1 MTALVGGISLLVLL
15 AVGLVLV
22 VNWSVGARNT
32 NDLLA
37 DKSVLLVRG
46 LEDPVRGVL
55 EPVRRQIDAIGQLV
69 EAGRVSSDDVEA
81 LTRVMTG
88 ALAAT
93 PQATAILFVTPDLR
107 EITVGR
113 DEAGLP
119 SVTTRDASTNA
130 QLRDALTEARTRAAR
145 GSYWWD
151 PVFVSRSRTTVA
163 SVHRPIH
170 IDGRF
175 AGLMI
180 AGVSMQ
186 ELSRRAAET
195 SAREGV
201 TTFLESGDKILA
213 HPRLAEAHP
222 DLGPDEPTVA
232 PDRLGDPVVAA
243 MARAH
248 PVPGLDKTKADGV
261 TVSMA
266 DAVDGQ
272 SYVYFEKPLHGFG
285 RQRLSV
291 VAYVPLNVVDREL
304 MRLTW
309 SGLVGLAVL
318 AIAVLIAV
326 ILGRGIGR
334 PIREMAESAQA
345 ITSLEFA
352 DARPMRSSPIRELS
366 DQAKAF
372 NAMLSALRWFEL
384 YVPRRLVRRLMA
396 EGEPSAPFANR
407 TIAVLFADIIDYT
420 QMTETWTPERVATML
435 NGHFALLAGPIED
448 EDGIIDKYMGD
459 CLMAFWVEGVSDDG
473 PGVARRA
480 ARAAAAIGAALEA
493 ENRRRRAAGEIPIR
507 VRIGLHVGEAMVGN
521 IGAPGRINFTVVGR
535 TVNVAQRLERLAR
548 ETDDGEADSVVA
560 MSAAVAA
567 ALEPDSVERI
577 GRRQVHG
584 IRHHVEVFTFRRP
597 AAPPVAQRAT
607 A

>member
-55 EPVRRQIDAIGQLV
+55 EPVRRQVDAIGQLI
-69 EAGRVSSDDVEA
+69 EADRVSPGDVDA

-88 ALAAT
+88 SLAAT
-93 PQATAILFVTPDLR
+93 PQASAILFVTPDLR
-107 EITVGR
+107 EITVAR

-119 SVTTRDASTNA
+119 AVTTRDASTND
-130 QLRDALTEARTRAAR
+130 QLREALAEAELRTAP

-175 AGLMI
+175 AGLLI

-201 TTFLESGDKILA
+201 TTFLKSADKILA
-213 HPRLAEAHP
+213 HPRLADAHP

-232 PDRLGDPVVAA
+232 PDRVGDPVVAA
-243 MARAH
+243 MDQAH
-248 PVPGLDKTKADGV
+248 PIPGLDKTKAEGV
-261 TVSMA
+261 TVTMA
-266 DAVDGQ
+266 DAVAGQ
-272 SYVYFEKPLHGFG
+272 SYVFFEKPLHGFG

-291 VAYVPLNVVDREL
+291 VAYVPLNLVDREL

-318 AIAVLIAV
+318 AIAILVAVL
-326 ILGRGIGR
+326 LGRGIGR
-334 PIREMAESAQA
+334 PIRDMAESSQA
-345 ITSLEFA
+345 ITSLQFA
-352 DARPMRSSPIRELS
+352 DAKPMRSSPIRELS
-366 DQAKAF
+366 DQARAF

-396 EGEPSAPFANR
+396 EGEPGAPFANR

-435 NGHFALLAGPIED
+435 NGHFALLAGPIEA

-459 CLMAFWVEGVSDDG
+459 CLMAFWIEGATDSGLD
-473 PGVARRA
+473 VARRA
-480 ARAAAAIGAALEA
+480 ARAAIAIGAALEA
-493 ENRRRRAAGEIPIR
+493 ENRRRREAGETPIR
-507 VRIGLHVGEAMVGN
+507 VRIGLHAGEALVGN

-548 ETDDGEADSVVA
+548 ETDDGEAGAIVA

-567 ALEPDSVERI
+567 ALDPDTVERI

-584 IRHHVEVFTFRRP
+584 IRNHVEVFTFRRP
-597 AAPPVAQRAT
+597 TSEPVAQRAT